1 MQRTDDRHRKPSRVK
16 AFLIGAPVLLLCAVG
31 PWLIPWPQEAGT
43 SSAEAPASPAMSAA
57 ASSDPSRES
66 GPGSPGPPSA
76 PTDEDVS
83 DLTKE
88 VQDKARGGYDLP
100 VDPREVSSV
109 STVPGPYREL
119 GRIKIPAIGLD
130 VTYGEGVF
138 AKTLE
143 KGPGHWPGTP
153 MPGRRGNAVI
163 SGHRNTHTQPFKELD
178 VLRPGDKIIVEQGK
192 ADSTFKVTK
201 TKIVPEEEYKDYVLR
216 QPKDAESREITLFA
230 CHPEGNPIYRIVVH
244 ATA

>member
-1 MQRTDDRHRKPSRVK
+1 MQRLDGTHRRTPRVK
-16 AFLIGAPVLLLCAVG
+16 AFIIGAPVLLLCAIG
-31 PWLIPWPQEAGT
+31 PWLIPWPQADET
-43 SSAEAPASPAMSAA
+43 SSAGVETSSFPATTASPSA
-57 ASSDPSRES
+57 
-66 GPGSPGPPSA
+66 SA
-76 PTDEDVS
+76 PTDDDVA

-88 VQDKARGGYDLP
+88 VRDKARGGYDLP

-109 STVPGPYREL
+109 STVPGPYRQL
-119 GRIKIPAIGLD
+119 GHIEIPAIGLD
-130 VTYGEGVF
+130 VAYGEGVF
-138 AKTLE
+138 AKTLT

-178 VLRPGDKIIVEQGK
+178 VLRPGDKIIVGSG
-192 ADSTFKVTK
+192 DDHTTFKVTR

-216 QPKDAESREITLFA
+216 QPKDETSRELTLFA

-244 ATA
+244 AKA